1 MGWVTD
7 NAHRFDDS
15 RARRFLP
22 RDGVEKTAVLV
33 RTVDPDAQT
42 VIDTRFGRQHL
53 LGAFYAV
60 AEGDASYGA
69 TRREFEATHR
79 AVGPNRWVKCAPV
92 LAYRTDE
99 SCLVETVIDGHVEG
113 TVNARPGDWIVR
125 QHPGEVMVIDDDAF
139 RERYVAEGSD
149 AAAT

>member
-1 MGWVTD
+1 M
-7 NAHRFDDS
+7 
-15 RARRFLP
+15 
-22 RDGVEKTAVLV
+22 LV

-42 VIDTRFGRQHL
+42 VIDTRFGRQRL

-69 TRREFEATHR
+69 ARREFEATHR

-99 SCLVETVIDGHVEG
+99 PCLVETVIDGHVEG

-125 QHPGEVMVIDDDAF
+125 QHTGEVMVIDDDSF
-139 RERYVAEGSD
+139 RERYVATGAD
-149 AAAT
+149 ATAT